1 MFLHLNK
8 SFSTI
13 KIIKK
18 KLWNKMKDEFH
29 VDNMV
34 FIFDSI
40 INELKNFECI
50 ILAPSKLFAKM
61 HY

>member
-1 MFLHLNK
+1 
-8 SFSTI
+8 
-13 KIIKK
+13 
-18 KLWNKMKDEFH
+18 MKDEFH

-61 HY
+61 HYW